1 MYQLSLLARVHCLG
15 QFFWEEGT
23 ETGIW
28 QVGEGVHEGL
38 WGSGQGRGS
47 GVCVHVGIQE
57 ASWRRWAHGN
67 SSKGR
72 GKILRQGADGAWAG
86 QQAGGVVP
94 GVAHSLPVTTTN
106 VPGPQTSSFV
116 MAWQA

>member
-72 GKILRQGADGAWAG
+72 GKIDLEASAERLL
-86 QQAGGVVP
+86 
-94 GVAHSLPVTTTN
+94 LPE
-106 VPGPQTSSFV
+106 GS
-116 MAWQA
+116 MALQEPHPE